1 MPALNNTEKRS
12 EQKNLKAFS
21 SDLIGESI
29 VNGGMQEL
37 FWANNIFNRQNIEW
51 YTKFN
56 RFGCLDPYNGVG
68 TTKEYIFFTKPD
80 LNICVPGTTKEDI
93 NEDTLNP
100 DLKSYPFF
108 RDLVN
113 RYPDVVSM
121 LQRSIDTVDSS
132 PFMNV
137 LSNSVKNTISIGS
150 ISAEEVDTS
159 QTIYG
164 TSIDYRGDGF
174 SSDEKVDFSLEFEDT
189 RYLEIYHLV
198 KAYEEYER
206 LKRIGVVKP
215 PNVDKADVS
224 EAGYYYGKYTREK
237 RLHDQFGIY
246 KFILDEDYETIIYYA
261 YLCGTM
267 IKSVPRDAFSS
278 LTNEGLRYSIDFK
291 SAFIEDMTPEILSD
305 FNSLIKGSYS
315 GVGDFEDL
323 PVYNEEYSLIDGRWA
338 TCPYVYQVNQN
349 KKTWLGP
356 SGMKYTYKL
365 GWKVNGFKNA
375 NGTNIFDTSLSS
387 TINLQ

>member
-1 MPALNNTEKRS
+1 MPDNDKIIKDIFGHSKDDLQGYSIKNNG
-12 EQKNLKAFS
+12 L
-21 SDLIGESI
+21 
-29 VNGGMQEL
+29 QEV
-37 FWANNIFNRQNIEW
+37 FWANNIFNRQDIEW
-51 YTKFN
+51 YSKFN

-68 TTKEYIFFTKPD
+68 LTKEYIFFTKPD
-80 LNICVPGTTKEDI
+80 LNICKPGIKK
-93 NEDTLNP
+93 NEISENTLNP

-108 RDLVN
+108 RELAN
-113 RYPDVVSM
+113 RYPDVICM
-121 LQRSIDTVDSS
+121 LQKSIDDDST

-150 ISAEEVDTS
+150 INAEEIDTP

-164 TSIDYRGDGF
+164 SSIDYRGDGF
-174 SSDEKVDFSLEFEDT
+174 NSDEKIDFSLEFEDT
-189 RYLEIYHLV
+189 RYLEIYMLV

-206 LKRIGVVKP
+206 LKRIGIVKP

-246 KFILDEDYETIIYYA
+246 KFILDEDYETILYYA

-267 IKSVPRDAFSS
+267 FKSVPRDSFSS

-305 FNSLIKGSYS
+305 FNAIIKASYP
-315 GVGDFEDL
+315 GVDQYEDL
-323 PVYNEEYSLIDGRWA
+323 PVYNTEYDMIDGRWA
-338 TCPYVYQVNQN
+338 SCPYIYQVRQD

-356 SGMKYTYKL
+356 AGMKYSYKL
-365 GWKVNGFKNA
+365 GWRLSRESNNKQTVFDLSNN
-375 NGTNIFDTSLSS
+375 NITV
-387 TINLQ
+387 LQ